1 MEVNKLWKN
10 NDINKYYIITLDKET
25 NEWKFF
31 KEIVGH
37 TVFWKD
43 EPSRYGMTKSK
54 AVEVLNIVKSLTNED
69 VKSEDN
75 NEPTTEPTE
84 PENNTPTEPTTPT
97 EPSGEDNGTTT
108 PTDTPTEPSEGD
120 NNPSTNTD
128 GETSTRENE
137 SGETPS
143 TDDTEPNTDPVI
155 PTEEPTVPT
164 EPSTPTEEPTEPVTP
179 VEPETPTVPTEEP
192 QYKIITI
199 SSVTYNS
206 AEVPIFD
213 DADYHKLKTTLTYLE
228 TTYPNNNVHV
238 VTKSDTGKSIFYFY
252 LKDELTWFLELRT
265 NIDYSLVNHVTT
277 LDNIKELL

>member
-54 AVEVLNIVKSLTNED
+54 AIEVLNIVKSLTNED
-69 VKSEDN
+69 IKPEN
-75 NEPTTEPTE
+75 NNGTETE
-84 PENNTPTEPTTPT
+84 PETPTEN
-97 EPSGEDNGTTT
+97 EGTTT
-108 PTDTPTEPSEGD
+108 PTEGETTPSGENTRNTPTEPSEGD
-120 NNPSTNTD
+120 NDTPTSTD

-137 SGETPS
+137 SGETSS
-143 TDDTEPNTDPVI
+143 TDDTEPNT
-155 PTEEPTVPT
+155 
-164 EPSTPTEEPTEPVTP
+164 
-179 VEPETPTVPTEEP
+179 EPETPTDPVEPTTPTEPETPVTLETPTEEP

-206 AEVPIFD
+206 EEVPIFD

-228 TTYPNNNVHV
+228 TTYPNDSISVAV
-238 VTKSDTGKSIFYFY
+238 VEDDTRKSIFYFY
-252 LKDELTWFLELRT
+252 LEEELTWFLELRT
-265 NIDYSLVNHVTT
+265 NIDYALVSNVTT
-277 LDNIKELL
+277 LDDIKALL

>member
-10 NDINKYYIITLDKET
+10 NDTNKYYIITLDKET

-43 EPSRYGMTKSK
+43 KPSSYGMTKSK
-54 AVEVLNIVKSLTNED
+54 AIEVLNIVKSLTNED
-69 VKSEDN
+69 VKPEN
-75 NEPTTEPTE
+75 NNGTETE
-84 PENNTPTEPTTPT
+84 PENGTTPTENEGTTTPT
-97 EPSGEDNGTTT
+97 EPET
-108 PTDTPTEPSEGD
+108 PVTP
-120 NNPSTNTD
+120 
-128 GETSTRENE
+128 
-137 SGETPS
+137 ETPS
-143 TDDTEPNTDPVI
+143 E
-155 PTEEPTVPT
+155 
-164 EPSTPTEEPTEPVTP
+164 
-179 VEPETPTVPTEEP
+179 PTEEP

-206 AEVPIFD
+206 EKVPIFD
-213 DADYHKLKTTLTYLE
+213 DVDYNKLKSTLTYINS
-228 TTYPNNNVHV
+228 TYPNTNVHV

-252 LKDELTWFLELRT
+252 LEDELTWFLELRT

>member
-10 NDINKYYIITLDKET
+10 NDINKYYIISLDKET

-31 KEIVGH
+31 REIVGH

-54 AVEVLNIVKSLTNED
+54 AVEVLNIVKSLTKED
-69 VKSEDN
+69 IKSE
-75 NEPTTEPTE
+75 PTEPTE
-84 PENNTPTEPTTPT
+84 GESGTEAPTNSTENE
-97 EPSGEDNGTTT
+97 GTTT
-108 PTDTPTEPSEGD
+108 TTDNTSGETSGDTPTEPSESNTGS
-120 NNPSTNTD
+120 PTNTSTETPT
-128 GETSTRENE
+128 GENNN
-137 SGETPS
+137 GETPS
-143 TDDTEPNTDPVI
+143 EGNTEPNNGNETNTNPV
-155 PTEEPTVPT
+155 THVE
-164 EPSTPTEEPTEPVTP
+164 EPSTPTPT
-179 VEPETPTVPTEEP
+179 EP

-206 AEVPIFD
+206 TEVAIFD
-213 DADYHKLKTTLTYLE
+213 DDDYNKLKSTLTYIDS
-228 TTYPNNNVHV
+228 TYPNTVVHI

-252 LKDELTWFLELRT
+252 LEDELTWFLELRT

>member
-1 MEVNKLWKN
+1 MEVNKPWKS

-54 AVEVLNIVKSLTNED
+54 AIEVLNIVKSLTNED

-120 NNPSTNTD
+120 NSPSTNTD

-143 TDDTEPNTDPVI
+143 TDDTEPNTEPET

-164 EPSTPTEEPTEPVTP
+164 EPPT
-179 VEPETPTVPTEEP
+179 PTEEP

-228 TTYPNNNVHV
+228 TTYPNNNVYV
-238 VTKSDTGKSIFYFY
+238 AVTETDTGKSIFYFY
-252 LKDELTWFLELRT
+252 LEEELTWFLELKT
-265 NIDYSLVNHVTT
+265 NIDYALVSNVAT
-277 LDNIKELL
+277 LDDIKALL